1 MNDTPDP
8 SLHTWDGPQP
18 EARRDKHGALVEPLP
33 ATRWPGDDAMPRC
46 GLCGRCGPLAVGRTI
61 CANCAHFPLD

>member
-18 EARRDKHGALVEPLP
+18 EALRDADGLLVDSEHAREDEP
-33 ATRWPGDDAMPRC
+33 PRC
-46 GLCGRCGPLAVGRTI
+46 GLCMRRGPLAVGRTI